1 VVTETWFSK
10 AELLEADEV
19 WLTSSSKEVAPVVEV
34 DGKPIGTG
42 EVGEVWEK
50 AIKAYH
56 AYKFKA

>member
-1 VVTETWFSK
+1 MVNPSQR
-10 AELLEADEV
+10 
-19 WLTSSSKEVAPVVEV
+19 SCPVVEV

-42 EVGEVWEK
+42 EVGDVWEK